1 MNSVNRMR
9 DKKLIQGCL
18 PGEGVRRRART
29 TMLVSVDEG
38 RVKTMGNQKENRMQ
52 SQTRVVGRIVAVC
65 FTLFVA
71 GQASAQF
78 PQGVKS
84 GASPQARQALV
95 SLAIPAVLGVNV
107 AHNFVLDFNSGT
119 KCWGTTGFGSYPQ
132 APAGNTTYTFAVSA
146 ASIPNTVNVA
156 CPGAGAQ
163 PDVATVQVFS
173 TFATNSRL
181 QAAIADGGLGAQ
193 ATTFTGLIPDV
204 FSANRLQLTI
214 PGGDACG
221 GGTKVSPY
229 NLQVAAG
236 NEVTAIP
243 QTGWSNCTQTLSLT
257 LAAATPVT
265 SGTATGNLTYTMVN
279 P

>member
-1 MNSVNRMR
+1 
-9 DKKLIQGCL
+9 
-18 PGEGVRRRART
+18 
-29 TMLVSVDEG
+29 
-38 RVKTMGNQKENRMQ
+38 MQ
-52 SQTRVVGRIVAVC
+52 SPTRVLGRIMAVC
-65 FTLFVA
+65 FTLLVA

-84 GASPQARQALV
+84 GGSPQASGALV

-132 APAGNTTYTFAVSA
+132 APSGNTTYTFAVNS
-146 ASIPNTVNVA
+146 ASIASSANVA

-181 QAAIADGGLGAQ
+181 QASIVDGTQGAQ
-193 ATTFTGLIPDV
+193 ATAFTGLIPDV

-214 PGGDACG
+214 PGGDSCG

-236 NEVTAIP
+236 NEVSAMP

-257 LAAATPVT
+257 LAAGTPVT
-265 SGTATGNLTYTMVN
+265 AGSATGTLTYTMVN

>member
-1 MNSVNRMR
+1 MSFQSRST
-9 DKKLIQGCL
+9 
-18 PGEGVRRRART
+18 VRIMAVGFA
-29 TMLVSVDEG
+29 MLV
-38 RVKTMGNQKENRMQ
+38 
-52 SQTRVVGRIVAVC
+52 
-65 FTLFVA
+65 A
-71 GQASAQF
+71 GKAWAQF

-84 GASPQARQALV
+84 GASPQASGALV

-132 APAGNTTYTFAVSA
+132 APAGNTTYTFAVNS
-146 ASIPNTVNVA
+146 ASIASSANVA

-173 TFATNSRL
+173 TFAANSRL
-181 QAAIADGGLGAQ
+181 QASIVDGGQGAQ
-193 ATTFTGLIPDV
+193 ATTFTGLIADV
-204 FSANRLQLTI
+204 FSANRLTLSI
-214 PGGDACG
+214 PGGDTCG

-243 QTGWSNCTQTLSLT
+243 RTGWSNCTQTLSLT

-265 SGTATGNLTYTMVN
+265 AGSATGTLTYTIVN